1 MLMMTHFYEIRI
13 AGHLDAHWTDWFDG
27 MSITLEEDGTTLL
40 SGPVPDQPA
49 LYGLLRK
56 VRDLGLPLVSVNQIT
71 VTLSQQILNK
81 KRSNTKMNTNNKG
94 AIKMNTNKM
103 SEAATPAMAVGNRV
117 STTRIVGVVALA
129 YAASMIVQNAVFAIT
144 GAPDYSDP
152 LGVVLTYHAEN
163 QGALAVA
170 FGLEAVNMLLLLL
183 FVTALHGLVQRR
195 GGAGADWSRLA
206 IAAGAT
212 LSALFALTIATH
224 IAVVLA
230 ADGLSEP
237 TPAFELM
244 WQLHAAAFALALPAL
259 GATFIG
265 AALATHASGLTRP
278 WQRLLGVAGGSLP
291 ILAGAGNLAI
301 ANGSPLLFVGVLGL
315 ATWLV
320 WLVVTGLRLI
330 RG

>member
-1 MLMMTHFYEIRI
+1 
-13 AGHLDAHWTDWFDG
+13 
-27 MSITLEEDGTTLL
+27 
-40 SGPVPDQPA
+40 V
-49 LYGLLRK
+49 
-56 VRDLGLPLVSVNQIT
+56 
-71 VTLSQQILNK
+71 
-81 KRSNTKMNTNNKG
+81 
-94 AIKMNTNKM
+94 
-103 SEAATPAMAVGNRV
+103 
-117 STTRIVGVVALA
+117 
-129 YAASMIVQNAVFAIT
+129 VFA
-144 GAPDYSDP
+144 
-152 LGVVLTYHAEN
+152 YHAAN
-163 QGALAVA
+163 RGAVA
-170 FGLEAVNMLLLLL
+170 VAAGLEAMNMVLLLL

-206 IAAGAT
+206 VAAGAT

-230 ADGLSEP
+230 ADVLAEP

-244 WQLHAAAFALALPAL
+244 WQLHAATFALALPAL

-291 ILAGAGNLAI
+291 ILAGLGSLAI
-301 ANGSPLLFVGVLGL
+301 ADGSPLLFVGVLGL

>member
-1 MLMMTHFYEIRI
+1 MN
-13 AGHLDAHWTDWFDG
+13 D
-27 MSITLEEDGTTLL
+27 
-40 SGPVPDQPA
+40 
-49 LYGLLRK
+49 LRK
-56 VRDLGLPLVSVNQIT
+56 VAQVST
-71 VTLSQQILNK
+71 D
-81 KRSNTKMNTNNKG
+81 TKS
-94 AIKMNTNKM
+94 AIEGTRM
-103 SEAATPAMAVGNRV
+103 SEAATPAVVEGNRV
-117 STTRIVGVVALA
+117 FTMRIVGVVAVA
-129 YAASMIVQNAVFAIT
+129 YAASVFVQNAVFAVT

-152 LGVVLTYHAEN
+152 LGTVLTYHAEN
-163 QGALAVA
+163 RGALAITS
-170 FGLEAVNMLLLLL
+170 GLEAVNMVLLLL

-206 IAAGAT
+206 VAAGAT

-230 ADGLSEP
+230 ADGLAEP
-237 TPAFELM
+237 TPAFALI

-278 WQRLLGVAGGSLP
+278 WQRLLGVAGGSLL

-301 ANGSPLLFVGVLGL
+301 VDGSPLLFVGVSGL
-315 ATWLV
+315 AAWLV

-330 RG
+330 RGQG

>member
-1 MLMMTHFYEIRI
+1 MMN
-13 AGHLDAHWTDWFDG
+13 D
-27 MSITLEEDGTTLL
+27 
-40 SGPVPDQPA
+40 
-49 LYGLLRK
+49 LRK
-56 VRDLGLPLVSVNQIT
+56 VAQVST
-71 VTLSQQILNK
+71 D
-81 KRSNTKMNTNNKG
+81 TKS
-94 AIKMNTNKM
+94 AIRGTRM
-103 SEAATPAMAVGNRV
+103 SEAATPTVGAGNRV
-117 STTRIVGVVALA
+117 STTQIVGGAGVA
-129 YAASMIVQNAVFAIT
+129 YAASMFVQNAVFVPVT
-144 GAPDYSDP
+144 GAPDYGAP
-152 LGVVLTYHAEN
+152 LDVVLAYHAEN
-163 QGALAVA
+163 RGALAVTS
-170 FGLEAVNMLLLLL
+170 GLEAVNMLLLLL

-195 GGAGADWSRLA
+195 GGTEADWSRLA
-206 IAAGAT
+206 VAAGAT

-230 ADGLSEP
+230 ADGLAEP
-237 TPAFELM
+237 TPAFELI

-301 ANGSPLLFVGVLGL
+301 ADGSPLVFIGVLGL

-330 RG
+330 RGQG